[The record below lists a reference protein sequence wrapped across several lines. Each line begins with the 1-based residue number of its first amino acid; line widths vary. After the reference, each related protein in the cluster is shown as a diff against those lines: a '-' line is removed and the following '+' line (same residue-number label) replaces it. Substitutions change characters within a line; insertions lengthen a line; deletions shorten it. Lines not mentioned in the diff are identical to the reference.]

1 MSYVALATNSFDAV
15 TRFYSE
21 DLGLPATADWD
32 RANGRGRRF
41 DLGGLT
47 LEILDNTRER
57 QPLSLPPPAD
67 RFHVVIEVD
76 DIAAARGRLR
86 IRAPSAASRLLGCGP
101 LPDPRPGRRAR
112 HISCN
117 RRQRKQPTVKRLIIG
132 ISGASGVIYGV
143 RLLEVLRGVAGIET
157 HVVLSPA
164 ARRTL
169 ALENGPY
176 RRGHPRPVRA
186 SSQLNRA

>member
-86 IRAPSAASRLLGCGP
+86 IRAPSPQAVSWGAALFQIRDPDGVPVTFLQWADTESSR
-101 LPDPRPGRRAR
+101 
-112 HISCN
+112 
-117 RRQRKQPTVKRLIIG
+117 Q
-132 ISGASGVIYGV
+132 
-143 RLLEVLRGVAGIET
+143 
-157 HVVLSPA
+157 
-164 ARRTL
+164 
-169 ALENGPY
+169 
-176 RRGHPRPVRA
+176 
-186 SSQLNRA
+186 